1 MAVVVVVGED
11 GTVVADTELVVATM
25 TGAVGT
31 IPSTRVPPTMVKVL
45 MGLNVVLIIELD
57 MAAGMREEAAET
69 YINKLNI
76 HPDPIQLNHLRVVD
90 IVILGLLVE
99 GEGQGFLRVMAT
111 MGTLLPLEVAR
122 TLMVATET
130 LRLRVGINLF
140 LIQEVEIME
149 AMEATVAL
157 KVAMGRV
164 LIPRAVVRI
173 REEVG
178 EEEGCNY
185 IITIAICRY
194 PLGLTVSR

>member
-11 GTVVADTELVVATM
+11 GIVVAGTELVVATM

-31 IPSTRVPPTMVKVL
+31 IPFTRVPTTMVKVL
-45 MGLNVVLIIELD
+45 MGVNVVLIIELD
-57 MAAGMREEAAET
+57 MAAGMREEAPET
-69 YINKLNI
+69 HINKLNI
-76 HPDPIQLNHLRVVD
+76 HPDPIQRNHLRVVD

-99 GEGQGFLRVMAT
+99 GEGQGLLRVMAA
-111 MGTLLPLEVAR
+111 MGTLLPLEVVP
-122 TLMVATET
+122 TPMVAMET
-130 LRLRVGINLF
+130 LRLRVGIILF

-157 KVAMGRV
+157 KVGMGRV
-164 LIPRAVVRI
+164 LIPRVVVRI

-185 IITIAICRY
+185 IITIAIS
-194 PLGLTVSR
+194 PGLIVIH

>member
-11 GTVVADTELVVATM
+11 GTVVVVTELVVATM

-31 IPSTRVPPTMVKVL
+31 IPFTRVPTTMVKVL
-45 MGLNVVLIIELD
+45 MGVNVVLIIELD
-57 MAAGMREEAAET
+57 MAAGMREEAPET
-69 YINKLNI
+69 HINKLNI
-76 HPDPIQLNHLRVVD
+76 HPDPIQRNHLRVVD

-99 GEGQGFLRVMAT
+99 GEGQGLLRVMAA
-111 MGTLLPLEVAR
+111 MGTLLPLEVVP
-122 TLMVATET
+122 TPMVAMET
-130 LRLRVGINLF
+130 LRLRVGIILF

-157 KVAMGRV
+157 KVGMGRV
-164 LIPRAVVRI
+164 LIPRVVVRI

-185 IITIAICRY
+185 IITIAIS
-194 PLGLTVSR
+194 PGLIVIH

>member
-31 IPSTRVPPTMVKVL
+31 IPFTRVPPTMVKVL

-185 IITIAICRY
+185 IIAIAICRY

>member
-185 IITIAICRY
+185 IIAIAICRY

>member
-11 GTVVADTELVVATM
+11 GIVVAGTELVVATM

-31 IPSTRVPPTMVKVL
+31 IPFTRVPTTMVKVL
-45 MGLNVVLIIELD
+45 MGVNVVLIIELD

-69 YINKLNI
+69 HINKLNI
-76 HPDPIQLNHLRVVD
+76 HPDPIQHNHFRVVD

-99 GEGQGFLRVMAT
+99 GEGQGLLRVMAA
-111 MGTLLPLEVAR
+111 MGTLLPLEVVP
-122 TLMVATET
+122 TPMVAMET
-130 LRLRVGINLF
+130 LRLRVGIILF

-157 KVAMGRV
+157 KVGMGRV
-164 LIPRAVVRI
+164 LISRVVVRI

-185 IITIAICRY
+185 IITIAIS
-194 PLGLTVSR
+194 PGLIVIH

>member
-11 GTVVADTELVVATM
+11 GIVVAGTELVVATM

-31 IPSTRVPPTMVKVL
+31 IPFTRVPTTMVKVL
-45 MGLNVVLIIELD
+45 MGVNVVLIIELD
-57 MAAGMREEAAET
+57 MAAGMREEAPET
-69 YINKLNI
+69 HINKLNI
-76 HPDPIQLNHLRVVD
+76 HPDPIQRNHLRVVD

-99 GEGQGFLRVMAT
+99 GEGQGLLRVMAA
-111 MGTLLPLEVAR
+111 MGTLLPLEVVP
-122 TLMVATET
+122 TPMVAMET
-130 LRLRVGINLF
+130 LRLRVGIILF

-157 KVAMGRV
+157 KVGMGRV
-164 LIPRAVVRI
+164 LISRVVVRI

-185 IITIAICRY
+185 IITIAIS
-194 PLGLTVSR
+194 PGLIVIH